1 MKIFDEH
8 HEMFR
13 QAVRAFVQKEVEP
26 HVEEWEEAGQIPKSI
41 WPRMGALGF
50 LGVEYDEKYGGAG
63 ADVLTTAVLCEE
75 MARSRCASLAMAVGV
90 HTDMAS
96 PHLYWTGSEALK
108 ERYLPA
114 ICRGEALTAIA
125 VTEPGGGSDVAAI
138 RTRAVRDGDHYVL
151 NGSKMFI
158 TNGVMADLYFVA
170 ARIQE
175 ERPVATGPLATG
187 PLATG
192 PLATGPLATGP
203 LTTGPLTLPSPQGG
217 EGRKRHRGISM
228 FLVERTTPGFSVS
241 RKLDKMGNR
250 ASDTAE
256 LAFQDMRVPAANLL
270 GQEGGGFYE
279 VMRVFQRERLVA
291 GLHAVAGCERA
302 LEDTIAYVQ
311 QRQAFDGPLS
321 GKQVIRHRIADLAT
335 LIEAGRWLTYAACL
349 KFRDREEAVKEISM
363 VKLFTAEMAQKVA
376 YDCVQLHGGYGYMRE
391 YPVERFFRDIRLMTI
406 GGGTSEIMK
415 EIIAKQMAL

>member
-1 MKIFDEH
+1 MKIFEPH
-8 HEMFR
+8 HDMFR

-26 HVEEWEEAGQIPKSI
+26 HVEEWEQAGEIPKAI

-50 LGVEYDEKYGGAG
+50 LGVEYDEQYGGAG

-75 MARSRCASLAMAVGV
+75 MARARCASLAMAVGV
-90 HTDMAS
+90 HADMAS

-108 ERYLPA
+108 EKHLPA

-151 NGSKMFI
+151 DGSKMFI
-158 TNGVMADLYFVA
+158 TNGVLADIYFVA
-170 ARIQE
+170 ARIQD
-175 ERPVATGPLATG
+175 
-187 PLATG
+187 
-192 PLATGPLATGP
+192 P
-203 LTTGPLTLPSPQGG
+203 LTTRPLTTRPLTLPSPQRG
-217 EGRKRHRGISM
+217 EGGKRHRGISM
-228 FLVERTTPGFSVS
+228 FLVERNTPGFTVS

-256 LAFQDMRVPAANLL
+256 LAFAGMRVPAENLL
-270 GQEGGGFYE
+270 GTEGKGFYE

-311 QRQAFDGPLS
+311 QRHAFDEPLS
-321 GKQVIRHRIADLAT
+321 KKQVVRHKLADLAT

-391 YPVERFFRDIRLMTI
+391 YPIERFFRDIRLMTI

-415 EIIAKQMAL
+415 EIIAKQMAI

>member
-1 MKIFDEH
+1 VGQRRMKIFSEQ

-13 QAVRAFVQKEVEP
+13 QAVRSFVQKEVEP
-26 HVEEWEEAGQIPKSI
+26 HVDEWEETGQIPKSI

-50 LGVEYDEKYGGAG
+50 LGVEYDEKYGGGG
-63 ADVLTTAVLCEE
+63 ADFLTTAVLCEE
-75 MARSRCASLAMAVGV
+75 AARSRCAAFAMALGV

-108 ERYLPA
+108 EKYLPG
-114 ICRGEALTAIA
+114 ICRGEQLTAIA

-138 RTRAVRDGDHYVL
+138 RTRAARDGDSYVL

-170 ARIQE
+170 ARIE
-175 ERPVATGPLATG
+175 SGPRG
-187 PLATG
+187 KRD
-192 PLATGPLATGP
+192 
-203 LTTGPLTLPSPQGG
+203 SG
-217 EGRKRHRGISM
+217 EKRHQGISM
-228 FLVERTTPGFSVS
+228 FLVERSTPGFTVS

-256 LAFQDMRVPAANLL
+256 LAFENLRVPAENLL
-270 GQEGGGFYE
+270 GREGVGFYE

-302 LEDTIAYVQ
+302 LEDTIAYVK

-321 GKQVIRHRIADLAT
+321 EKQVVRHKLADLAT
-335 LIEAGRWLTYAACL
+335 VIEATRWLTYAALL
-349 KFRDREEAVKEISM
+349 KFQAGLEAVKEISM
-363 VKLFTAEMAQKVA
+363 VKLFAGEMAQKVA

-391 YPVERFFRDIRLMTI
+391 YPVERFFRDIRLLTI

-415 EIIAKQMAL
+415 EIIAKQLEL

>member
-1 MKIFDEH
+1 MKIFEPH

-26 HVEEWEEAGQIPKSI
+26 HVEEWEQAGEIPKSI

-75 MARSRCASLAMAVGV
+75 MARARCASLAMAVGV

-108 ERYLPA
+108 EKYLPA

-151 NGSKMFI
+151 DGSKMFI
-158 TNGVMADLYFVA
+158 TNGVLADLYFVA

-175 ERPVATGPLATG
+175 SPPR
-187 PLATG
+187 
-192 PLATGPLATGP
+192 
-203 LTTGPLTLPSPQGG
+203 PLTLPPPQRG
-217 EGRKRHRGISM
+217 EGKRHGGISM
-228 FLVERTTPGFSVS
+228 FLVERSTPGFTVS

-256 LAFQDMRVPAANLL
+256 LAFEGMRVPAENLL
-270 GQEGGGFYE
+270 GAEGKGFYE

-311 QRQAFDGPLS
+311 QRHAFDEPLAR
-321 GKQVIRHRIADLAT
+321 KQVVRHKLADLAT

-391 YPVERFFRDIRLMTI
+391 YPIERFFRDIRLMTI

-415 EIIAKQMAL
+415 EIIAKQMAI

>member
-26 HVEEWEEAGQIPKSI
+26 HVEAWEQAGEIPKSI

-50 LGVEYDEKYGGAG
+50 LGVEYDEKYGGGG

-75 MARSRCASLAMAVGV
+75 MARARCASLAMAVGV

-108 ERYLPA
+108 EKYLPA

-151 NGSKMFI
+151 DGSKMFI
-158 TNGVMADLYFVA
+158 TNGVLADIYFVA
-170 ARIQE
+170 ARIQDS
-175 ERPVATGPLATG
+175 PLT
-187 PLATG
+187 
-192 PLATGPLATGP
+192 TGP
-203 LTTGPLTLPSPQGG
+203 LTTGPLTLPSPQRG
-217 EGRKRHRGISM
+217 EGGRHRGISM
-228 FLVERTTPGFSVS
+228 FLVERNTPGFTVS

-256 LAFQDMRVPAANLL
+256 LAFEGMRVPAENLL
-270 GQEGGGFYE
+270 GAEGKGFYE

-311 QRQAFDGPLS
+311 QRHAFDEPLS
-321 GKQVIRHRIADLAT
+321 RKQVVRHKLADLAT
-335 LIEAGRWLTYAACL
+335 LIEAARWLTYAACL
-349 KFRDREEAVKEISM
+349 KYRDREEAVKEISM

-391 YPVERFFRDIRLMTI
+391 YPIERFFRDIRLMTI

-415 EIIAKQMAL
+415 EIIAKQMAI

>member
-8 HEMFR
+8 HDMFR

-41 WPRMGALGF
+41 WPRMGELGF

-63 ADVLTTAVLCEE
+63 ADVLTTVVLCEV
-75 MARSRCASLAMAVGV
+75 MARARCASLAMAVGV

-108 ERYLPA
+108 EKYLPA

-151 NGSKMFI
+151 DGSKMFI
-158 TNGVMADLYFVA
+158 TNGVMADLFFVA
-170 ARIQE
+170 ARIQD
-175 ERPVATGPLATG
+175 
-187 PLATG
+187 
-192 PLATGPLATGP
+192 
-203 LTTGPLTLPSPQGG
+203 PSAQGG
-217 EGRKRHRGISM
+217 EVGKRHRGISM

-256 LAFQDMRVPAANLL
+256 LAFQGMRVPAENLL
-270 GQEGGGFYE
+270 GREGAGFYE

-311 QRQAFDGPLS
+311 QRQAFEEPLS
-321 GKQVIRHRIADLAT
+321 KKQVVRHKIADLAT

-349 KFRDREEAVKEISM
+349 KFRDREDAVKEISM

-391 YPVERFFRDIRLMTI
+391 YPIERFFRDIRLMTI

-415 EIIAKQMAL
+415 EIIAKQLLS

>member
-1 MKIFDEH
+1 MNVFSEQ

-13 QAVRAFVQKEVEP
+13 QAVRAFVDKEVAP
-26 HVEEWEEAGQIPKSI
+26 HIEEWEQAGQIPKSI
-41 WPRMGALGF
+41 WPRMGQLGF
-50 LGVEYDEKYGGAG
+50 LGVEYDERYGGGG
-63 ADVLTTAVLCEE
+63 ADFLTTAVLCEE

-108 ERYLPA
+108 EKYLPA
-114 ICRGEALTAIA
+114 ICRGDALGAIA

-151 NGSKMFI
+151 NGAKMFI

-170 ARIQE
+170 ARLDAGD
-175 ERPVATGPLATG
+175 PA
-187 PLATG
+187 
-192 PLATGPLATGP
+192 
-203 LTTGPLTLPSPQGG
+203 
-217 EGRKRHRGISM
+217 KRHRGISM
-228 FLVERTTPGFSVS
+228 FLVERNTPGFVVS

-256 LAFQDMRVPAANLL
+256 LAFQDMPVPAEHLL
-270 GQEGGGFYE
+270 GREGQGFYE
-279 VMRVFQRERLVA
+279 VMRIFQRERLVA
-291 GLHAVAGCERA
+291 GLHAVASCGRA
-302 LEDTIAYVQ
+302 LDDTIAYVRE
-311 QRQAFDGPLS
+311 RQAFGGPLS
-321 GKQVIRHRIADLAT
+321 EKQVVRHKIADLAT

-349 KFRDREEAVKEISM
+349 RFAGGEDAVKEISM
-363 VKLFTAEMAQKVA
+363 VKLFTAEMAQRVA

-391 YPVERFFRDIRLMTI
+391 YPIERFFRDIRLMTI

-415 EIIAKQMAL
+415 DIIAKQMAL

>member
-1 MKIFDEH
+1 VGRPLNIFDEH
-8 HEMFR
+8 HAMFR
-13 QAVRAFVQKEVEP
+13 QAVRTFVQKEVEP
-26 HVEEWEEAGQIPKSI
+26 HVEEWEQVGQIPKSI

-63 ADVLTTAVLCEE
+63 ADFLTTAVLCEE
-75 MARSRCASLAMAVGV
+75 MARARCASLAMAVGV

-108 ERYLPA
+108 EKYLPA

-138 RTRAVRDGDHYVL
+138 RTRAVRDGAHYVL

-158 TNGVMADLYFVA
+158 TNGVMADIYFVA
-170 ARIQE
+170 ARIHD
-175 ERPVATGPLATG
+175 
-187 PLATG
+187 
-192 PLATGPLATGP
+192 
-203 LTTGPLTLPSPQGG
+203 PSPVG
-217 EGRKRHRGISM
+217 EKRRHRGISM
-228 FLVERTTPGFSVS
+228 FLVERSTPGFSVS

-256 LAFQDMRVPAANLL
+256 LAFQDMRVPAENLL
-270 GQEGGGFYE
+270 GTEGTGFYE

-291 GLHAVAGCERA
+291 GLHGVAGCERA

-311 QRQAFDGPLS
+311 QRQAFDEPLAQ
-321 GKQVIRHRIADLAT
+321 KQVVRHKIADLAT
-335 LIEAGRWLTYAACL
+335 LIEAARQLTYSACL

-363 VKLFTAEMAQKVA
+363 VKLFTAEVAQKVA
-376 YDCVQLHGGYGYMRE
+376 YECVQLHGGYGYMRE
-391 YPVERFFRDIRLMTI
+391 YPIERFFRDVRLMTI

-415 EIIAKQMAL
+415 EIIAKQILGP

>member
-1 MKIFDEH
+1 MKIFEPH

-26 HVEEWEEAGQIPKSI
+26 HVEEWEQAGEIPKSI

-75 MARSRCASLAMAVGV
+75 MARARCASLAMAVGV

-108 ERYLPA
+108 EKYLPA

-151 NGSKMFI
+151 DGSKMFI
-158 TNGVMADLYFVA
+158 TNGVLADIYFMA

-175 ERPVATGPLATG
+175 SPLPTRPLPAK
-187 PLATG
+187 
-192 PLATGPLATGP
+192 
-203 LTTGPLTLPSPQGG
+203 PLTLPSPQRG
-217 EGRKRHRGISM
+217 EGGRHRGISM
-228 FLVERTTPGFSVS
+228 FLVERSTPGFTVS

-256 LAFQDMRVPAANLL
+256 LAFEGMRVPAENLL
-270 GQEGGGFYE
+270 GAEGKGFYE

-311 QRQAFDGPLS
+311 QRHAFDEPLAK
-321 GKQVIRHRIADLAT
+321 KQVVRHKLADLAT

-391 YPVERFFRDIRLMTI
+391 YPIERFFRDIRLMTI

-415 EIIAKQMAL
+415 EIIAKQMSI

>member
-1 MKIFDEH
+1 MKIFEEH

-26 HVEEWEEAGQIPKSI
+26 HIEEWEAAGQIPKSI
-41 WPRMGALGF
+41 WPRMGELGF

-108 ERYLPA
+108 EKYLPA

-138 RTRAVRDGDHYVL
+138 RTRARRDGDHYVL
-151 NGSKMFI
+151 DGSKMFI

-175 ERPVATGPLATG
+175 SPSTN
-187 PLATG
+187 
-192 PLATGPLATGP
+192 
-203 LTTGPLTLPSPQGG
+203 PSPQRG
-217 EGRKRHRGISM
+217 EGQKRHGGISM
-228 FLVERTTPGFSVS
+228 FLVERRAPGFSVS

-250 ASDTAE
+250 SSDTAE
-256 LAFQDMRVPAANLL
+256 LTFQDMRVPAENLL
-270 GQEGGGFYE
+270 GQAGGGFYE

-302 LEDTIAYVQ
+302 LADTITYVQ
-311 QRQAFDGPLS
+311 QRQAFDEPLS
-321 GKQVIRHRIADLAT
+321 KKQVVRHKLADLAT
-335 LIEAGRWLTYAACL
+335 LIEAARWLTYAACL
-349 KFRDREEAVKEISM
+349 KFRDREDAVKEISM

-391 YPVERFFRDIRLMTI
+391 YPIERFFRDIRLMTI

-415 EIIAKQMAL
+415 EIIAKQLAL